1 MLHFWQ
7 QNYIEAHVAAGVRS
21 MGRVIAVSNAKG
33 GIGKT
38 TTVVNIGAGLALKG
52 ARVLLV
58 DVDAPG
64 NLALAL
70 GVRPRRTLYELL
82 IDDAKAADCIT
93 NARPNLDLIAGDEGL
108 L

>member
-1 MLHFWQ
+1 
-7 QNYIEAHVAAGVRS
+7 

-58 DVDAPG
+58 MWM
-64 NLALAL
+64 
-70 GVRPRRTLYELL
+70 RRATWRWRWGFTR
-82 IDDAKAADCIT
+82 AARSTSC
-93 NARPNLDLIAGDEGL
+93 
-108 L
+108 